1 MVSGSV
7 KIIVK
12 LGYRNE
18 SLGINTLKKLSQS
31 GGLAREYINHC
42 IKSTTITLL
51 KHPGFE
57 SRYIVTCTV
66 GGHRHN
72 FSPSTALTPQVQ
84 LRTFFAYI
92 TVLGMACNTCTLC
105 LNFVYVKCVKCMYT
119 TGWSCGNPNQCCIK
133 VCTYNL
139 YSLNSDLY
147 H

>member
-1 MVSGSV
+1 MVSDSV

-72 FSPSTALTPQVQ
+72 FFPHL
-84 LRTFFAYI
+84 L
-92 TVLGMACNTCTLC
+92 L
-105 LNFVYVKCVKCMYT
+105 
-119 TGWSCGNPNQCCIK
+119 
-133 VCTYNL
+133 
-139 YSLNSDLY
+139 
-147 H
+147 

>member
-1 MVSGSV
+1 MVSDSV

-72 FSPSTALTPQVQ
+72 FFPIYCFDIPGTILIQ

-92 TVLGMACNTCTLC
+92 TVLSMACNTCTSC
-105 LNFVYVKCVKCMYT
+105 LNMLYVKFVKCMYT
-119 TGWSCGNPNQCCIK
+119 TGWSCGNPNQCCIRCAHIICI
-133 VCTYNL
+133 V
-139 YSLNSDLY
+139 
-147 H
+147 